1 MMFNINRFLVLSLSI
16 LMLIEC
22 SSSKAA
28 TNKSSLLDIDLI
40 YKLLVDDHKNNP
52 LLFADKSVAVAVAE
66 PSEVQDNTCE
76 LSCPAG
82 CKLKLYLSKSIQ
94 LFLYRI

>member
-1 MMFNINRFLVLSLSI
+1 MMFNINRFLILSLSI

-28 TNKSSLLDIDLI
+28 TNKSLLDIDLI

>member
-22 SSSKAA
+22 SSSKSA
-28 TNKSSLLDIDLI
+28 TNKSLLDIDLI

-52 LLFADKSVAVAVAE
+52 LLFADQSVAVAE
-66 PSEVQDNTCE
+66 TSEVQDNTCE

-82 CKLKLYLSKSIQ
+82 CKPKLYLSKSIQ
-94 LFLYRI
+94 LFLYHI